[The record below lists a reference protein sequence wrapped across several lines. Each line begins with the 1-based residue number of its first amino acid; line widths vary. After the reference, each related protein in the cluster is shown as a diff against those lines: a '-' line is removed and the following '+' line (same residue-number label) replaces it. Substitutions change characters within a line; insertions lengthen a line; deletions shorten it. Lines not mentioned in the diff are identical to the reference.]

1 MEIQVGDLVKL
12 TGTSRHGKNRV
23 REHGDVVQ
31 VLHVKGDEF
40 CTKAD
45 DGYWRW
51 IKKRDD
57 QNFIWELISNEA
69 V

>member
-1 MEIQVGDLVKL
+1 MGIQVEDFVKL
-12 TGTSRHGKNRV
+12 TGKSRHGKNRV

-31 VLHVKGDEF
+31 VKFVKADEF
-40 CTKAD
+40 STTAK
-45 DGYWRW
+45 DGDWRW

-57 QNFIWELISNEA
+57 PNFIWEILSNEG